1 MGKVLLIALIALA
14 LVFWLRHKVRQRG
27 RSGDAKAAAPQ
38 AGAASI
44 QKMVMCTHCGVHLPG
59 HEAIAGASGKPYCDA
74 AHRALARDD
83 PA

>member
-1 MGKVLLIALIALA
+1 MGKVLLIVLIALA
-14 LVFWLRHKVRQRG
+14 LVFWLRHKVTQRG
-27 RSGDAKAAAPQ
+27 GSGDAKSTPP
-38 AGAASI
+38 AGAAKSE
-44 QKMVMCTHCGVHLPG
+44 KMVMCAHCSVYLPG

>member
-14 LVFWLRHKVRQRG
+14 LVFWLRHKVTQRG
-27 RSGDAKAAAPQ
+27 RNGETKAAPPAS
-38 AGAASI
+38 AATSE
-44 QKMVMCTHCGVHLPG
+44 KMVMCTHCGVHLPA
-59 HEAIAGASGKPYCDA
+59 HEAFAGASGKPYCDA